1 MTGLRVRYTGV
12 APKIS
17 VPLILRLSAQCR
29 WLWTGDDA
37 VEAAGALPAETAE
50 SSLDADSS
58 LLNELIQ
65 CIEVGG
71 VGAEP
76 GRAHHETHRA
86 GRAAGLRGSARHRLD
101 AVGIWSVPRRLP
113 TALVAEG
120 GVGMPVCEKC

>member
-65 CIEVGG
+65 CSEVGG
-71 VGAEP
+71 M
-76 GRAHHETHRA
+76 
-86 GRAAGLRGSARHRLD
+86 SA
-101 AVGIWSVPRRLP
+101 
-113 TALVAEG
+113 
-120 GVGMPVCEKC
+120 